1 MWNSAA
7 KDPLFFPSLTAAF
20 AVLIAPGSGCSPAGQ
35 DGLAGTAAISRAA
48 VASNPPLPARATAGF
63 TDVTLAAGIHAR
75 HRLPGHDLDNIVDS
89 LGAGAAFA
97 DLDEDGWI
105 DLIVVGG
112 PRSPVAGRDT
122 PHAGLHVYQN
132 RGDGTFA
139 DITGASGL
147 PADATALAVAVGD
160 ADGDGHDDLYLV
172 DRGANRLF
180 LNKGGGTFTEATDSR
195 GVGDDLFGVGAV
207 FFDMDNDGDQDL
219 YVTNYLEYDPRQTA
233 HFSPDAFPGP
243 LAYPAQADVVYANNG
258 DGTFADVTASAGVAG
273 LAGRGMSLAAAD
285 FDDDGDTD
293 LFVANDATA
302 NFLLLN
308 DGLGRF
314 SEAGLVAG
322 VAMSENGEQTATMSS
337 TVGDV
342 NGDGHADL
350 LVSDTSYGAYYRRI
364 GPARFVDDVMG
375 SGLARLS
382 GQYVSW
388 GQTLLDYDN
397 DGLLDLF
404 VVNGGMHH
412 LVGWEDLLLRNTGG
426 GIFADGSAGAGP
438 YFSDRQVGRCVITGD
453 YDNDGDL
460 DLFVTVSGGR
470 PFLLRNDEPPDS
482 GWLLLDLI
490 GRDGA
495 KPLGAK
501 VTLTAGGHS
510 RNVEWRSPSTYLGQ
524 SDPRLHFG
532 LGRGV
537 ERVDEVAILWPGGRR
552 QVVKDLAAG
561 HIQRIREDQ

>member
-1 MWNSAA
+1 M
-7 KDPLFFPSLTAAF
+7 
-20 AVLIAPGSGCSPAGQ
+20 V
-35 DGLAGTAAISRAA
+35 SREA
-48 VASNPPLPARATAGF
+48 VASDPPLPSRATAGF
-63 TDVTLAAGIHAR
+63 TDVTLAAGIHAS
-75 HRLPGHDLDNIVDS
+75 HRLPGEDLDNIVDS

-97 DLDEDGWI
+97 DLDGDGWI

-112 PRSPVAGRDT
+112 PPSPIAQPNT
-122 PHAGLHVYQN
+122 PHAGLHIYHN

-139 DITGASGL
+139 DVTRASGL
-147 PADATALAVAVGD
+147 PAAATAVAVAVGD

-172 DRGANRLF
+172 DRGANRLY
-180 LNKGGGTFTEATDSR
+180 LNRGDATFSDATAR
-195 GVGDDLFGVGAV
+195 AGVGDNLFGVGAV
-207 FFDMDNDGDQDL
+207 FFDMDGDGDQDL

-243 LAYPAQADVVYANNG
+243 LAYPAQADVVYANRG
-258 DGTFADVTASAGVAG
+258 DGTFENVTASAGVAG

-293 LFVANDATA
+293 LFVANDATV

-308 DGLGRF
+308 DGHGHFR
-314 SEAGLVAG
+314 EAGLVAG

-342 NGDGHADL
+342 NGDGYADL
-350 LVSDTSYGAYYRRI
+350 LVSDTGYGAYYRRI

-404 VVNGGMHH
+404 VVNGGLHH

-426 GIFADGSAGAGP
+426 GIFADGSATAGP
-438 YFSDRQVGRCVITGD
+438 YFGERQVGRCVITGD

-460 DLFVTVSGGR
+460 DVFVTVSGGR
-470 PFLLRNDEPPDS
+470 PFLLRNDEPHHT
-482 GWLLLDLI
+482 GWLLLALV
-490 GRDGA
+490 GRNGGA
-495 KPLGAK
+495 PLGAR
-501 VTLTAGGHS
+501 VTLTSGGRS
-510 RNVEWRSPSTYLGQ
+510 RNAEWRSASTYLGQ

-537 ERVDEVAILWPGGRR
+537 ANVEEVAVLWPGGQR

-561 HIQRIREDQ
+561 RIQQIRENP

>member
-7 KDPLFFPSLTAAF
+7 KYSLFFPALTAAL
-20 AVLIAPGSGCSPAGQ
+20 AVLIVPGSGCSPAGQ
-35 DGLAGTAAISRAA
+35 DGLADTAPVSRAA
-48 VASNPPLPARATAGF
+48 VPDPPLPARAGAGF
-63 TDVTLAAGIHAR
+63 TDVTLAAGIHAS

-97 DLDEDGWI
+97 DLDKDGWI

-112 PRSPVAGRDT
+112 PPSPIAKADS
-122 PHAGLHVYQN
+122 PHAGLHLYRNQ
-132 RGDGTFA
+132 GDGTFA
-139 DITGASGL
+139 DITRDSGL
-147 PADATALAVAVGD
+147 PDGATALAVAVGD
-160 ADGDGHDDLYLV
+160 TNGNGHEDLYLV

-180 LNKGGGTFTEATDSR
+180 INKGDGTFTDDTAR
-195 GVGDDLFGVGAV
+195 AGVGDDLFGVGAV
-207 FFDMDNDGDQDL
+207 FFDMDGDGDQDL

-258 DGTFADVTASAGVAG
+258 DGTFEDVTESAGVAG

-293 LFVANDATA
+293 LFVANDATV

-308 DGLGRF
+308 DGHGHF
-314 SEAGLVAG
+314 SETGLVAG

-342 NGDGHADL
+342 SGDGHADL

-364 GPARFVDDVMG
+364 GPALFVDDVMG

-426 GIFADGSAGAGP
+426 GIFADGSAAAGP
-438 YFSDRQVGRCVITGD
+438 YFSQRQVGRCVITGD

-460 DLFVTVSGGR
+460 DIFVTVSGGR
-470 PFLLRNDEPPDS
+470 PFLLRNDEPSDS
-482 GWLLLDLI
+482 AWLLLDLV
-490 GRDGA
+490 GADGA
-495 KPLGAK
+495 RPLGAR
-501 VTLTAGGHS
+501 VTLTSSGHS
-510 RNVEWRSPSTYLGQ
+510 RNVEWRSASTYLGQ

-532 LGRGV
+532 LGAGV
-537 ERVDEVAILWPGGRR
+537 ANVDEVAVLWPGGRR
-552 QVVKDLAAG
+552 QVVKNIAAG
-561 HIQRIREDQ
+561 SIRQIREQQ